1 MADKG
6 GRSGGKKIQMVWD
19 IFWRKKN
26 IQVLVME
33 GMYKESERNE
43 EQLFYIVFYY

>member
-1 MADKG
+1 MVADKG
-6 GRSGGKKIQMVWD
+6 GRSEEKQMVWGY
-19 IFWRKKN
+19 ILEKKN

-43 EQLFYIVFYY
+43 EQ

>member
-1 MADKG
+1 MTQWKMVADKG
-6 GRSGGKKIQMVWD
+6 GRSEEKQMVWRY
-19 IFWRKKN
+19 ILEKKN

-43 EQLFYIVFYY
+43 EQ